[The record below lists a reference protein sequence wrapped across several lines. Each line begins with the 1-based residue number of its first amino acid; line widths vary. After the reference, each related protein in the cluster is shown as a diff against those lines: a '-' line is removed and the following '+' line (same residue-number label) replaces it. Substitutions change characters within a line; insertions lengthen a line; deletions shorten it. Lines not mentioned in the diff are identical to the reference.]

1 MADKIDLI
9 KQLTLDDIIDNDPI
23 AEGIYDRFITINGVG
38 NNFNRNANIE
48 DTLKMGLLLI
58 VLAADDKHP
67 ERNFQKNY
75 IELVE
80 NSLGAYRSTRDELD
94 VFMTADV
101 MLHMCISLPR
111 NLERFLD
118 SLDLYLNNGFRDI
131 GGYLQTFKRLRE
143 ELGEAGNYY
152 TIDNLLSMESAE
164 EDVTEIDWKEVT
176 NNFDEAK
183 IEEEINKGKTPE
195 RQMEIFTAIEARYNM
210 GQASAGLSDWELRD
224 MKKYFAN
231 LKKLISLKLKKDEKS
246 AKAKS
251 SEEDAKL
258 KEENEALKKENKVLQ
273 AHVAKIDAK
282 ITELEG
288 TLNEEKEKSK
298 AMKAEMDKSIQEYQ
312 DLLSSVDAQKEEAG
326 ERTRRVTSE
335 ALKLILRKIT
345 PGQKQVSFI
354 DEAKLISYFTNYS
367 VNRIRTDI
375 SGTQTFNNR
384 QAAEIDAVNELF
396 ANLNIDIKLKYQH

>member
-1 MADKIDLI
+1 MIEYMADKIDLI

-118 SLDLYLNNGFRDI
+118 SLDLYLNNGFRDV

-231 LKKLISLKLKKDEKS
+231 LKKLISLKLKKS
-246 AKAKS
+246 
-251 SEEDAKL
+251 
-258 KEENEALKKENKVLQ
+258 Q
-273 AHVAKIDAK
+273 I
-282 ITELEG
+282 
-288 TLNEEKEKSK
+288 
-298 AMKAEMDKSIQEYQ
+298 
-312 DLLSSVDAQKEEAG
+312 
-326 ERTRRVTSE
+326 
-335 ALKLILRKIT
+335 
-345 PGQKQVSFI
+345 KQ
-354 DEAKLISYFTNYS
+354 
-367 VNRIRTDI
+367 
-375 SGTQTFNNR
+375 G
-384 QAAEIDAVNELF
+384 
-396 ANLNIDIKLKYQH
+396 